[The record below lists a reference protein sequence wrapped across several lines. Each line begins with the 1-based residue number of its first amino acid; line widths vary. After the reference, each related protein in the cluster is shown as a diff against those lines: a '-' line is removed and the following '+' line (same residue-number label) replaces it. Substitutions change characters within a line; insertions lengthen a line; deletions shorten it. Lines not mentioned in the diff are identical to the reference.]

1 MAPEPEQLSS
11 LSNPLATVDQ
21 LSTSSSQ
28 LDGVPADLEGSLRFV
43 GAKLT
48 QAAGILLRLPQE
60 IIAQA
65 IVIFYRF
72 YLGSQGGSF
81 RINAVKDVSAASLY
95 MTAKISFLPQ
105 STRSVL
111 NVYAYLLSRTSPLRK
126 PSEGITGKE
135 KSDAE
140 SYYLSEG
147 SYHSAR
153 ATLLQTESILLRS
166 ISFITQVTLPHH
178 LALTYLQTLGVLPPS
193 PTTKSSALAART
205 LAHLNTALFSPQLL
219 YLTHQPPHL
228 AVSAIYL
235 AAREVGVKLPS
246 MEWWEVFDVDR
257 ETLGFL
263 VVGLGSCE
271 GWIEGEKEKW
281 TEMSCPLT
289 LDELEEEIR
298 RRDVENG

>member
-1 MAPEPEQLSS
+1 MP
-11 LSNPLATVDQ
+11 
-21 LSTSSSQ
+21 
-28 LDGVPADLEGSLRFV
+28 
-43 GAKLT
+43 
-48 QAAGILLRLPQE
+48 
-60 IIAQA
+60 
-65 IVIFYRF
+65 
-72 YLGSQGGSF
+72 
-81 RINAVKDVSAASLY
+81 
-95 MTAKISFLPQ
+95 
-105 STRSVL
+105 
-111 NVYAYLLSRTSPLRK
+111 
-126 PSEGITGKE
+126 
-135 KSDAE
+135 DAE

-193 PTTKSSALAART
+193 PTTKSSALATRT

-281 TEMSCPLT
+281 TEISCPLT